1 MQKVS
6 CCDRPLQPR
15 FVLATDQLLV
25 ERGHSYRIFGNRHL
39 KVNFGPAA
47 VLFSDTGDLKI
58 PIVWME
64 ISEAEFSAVE
74 AF

>member
-15 FVLATDQLLV
+15 FVLATAQLLL

-39 KVNFGPAA
+39 KVEHGILTYTQILIQFWKQTSKKKRN
-47 VLFSDTGDLKI
+47 
-58 PIVWME
+58 
-64 ISEAEFSAVE
+64 
-74 AF
+74 